1 MHLSFFHTWQAV
13 FLQRNLTFP
22 KILIFMVFMIFWII
36 FTVNI
41 VYVINSNHQW
51 GCQYSELHLTQI
63 TTFEQECKKGFC
75 NQAYRISLNNSWG
88 WLFLFRTKR
97 GDYSREGDYLR
108 EAIILNIDHWKS
120 RPKYIFFNF
129 PIKYKK

>member
-1 MHLSFFHTWQAV
+1 MLALKFFSHLTSCFLATQFNIPENINFYGVHDFLNNFH
-13 FLQRNLTFP
+13 
-22 KILIFMVFMIFWII
+22 
-36 FTVNI
+36 
-41 VYVINSNHQW
+41 SNYRLCDQQQSPI

-75 NQAYRISLNNSWG
+75 NQVYRISLNNSWG
-88 WLFLFRTKR
+88 RLYLFRTKR

-120 RPKYIFFNF
+120 RPKYIFFIF
-129 PIKYKK
+129 H